1 MIRDL
6 DEVTLSFSLWEQSR
20 RDLGAVEER
29 LVQLKRTG
37 DKVTSAELDAL
48 DAEHAVL
55 RVRTDR
61 LLGQA
66 IEALRA
72 SREAGNKGC

>member
-6 DEVTLSFSLWEQSR
+6 DEVTLSFSLWEQAR

-29 LVQLKRTG
+29 IAQLRLAG
-37 DKVTSAELDAL
+37 ERVTSAELDAL

-66 IEALRA
+66 IEALRS
-72 SREAGNKGC
+72 SRAAGNCGY

>member
-20 RDLGAVEER
+20 RDLAAVEER
-29 LVQLKRTG
+29 IAQLRLAG
-37 DKVTSAELDAL
+37 ARVTSAELDAL
-48 DAEHAVL
+48 DAEYAVL

-72 SREAGNKGC
+72 SRAAGHRGY

>member
-6 DEVTLSFSLWEQSR
+6 DEVTLSFSLWEQAR

-29 LVQLKRTG
+29 IAQLKLAKTR
-37 DKVTSAELDAL
+37 VTSDELDAL

-66 IEALRA
+66 IEALRS
-72 SREAGNKGC
+72 SRAAGHRGY